1 MTYYE
6 WVSFIDSLKKGT
18 ISEENIQKLET
29 SNITYTG
36 DIKVRF
42 LNQIVGL
49 INYRLNDSLDN
60 FIMKLNTIEQNS
72 NTLILE
78 INYLS
83 NEIKVAKRLAS
94 IKHFDNN
101 SKNSLLQSITNF
113 GEDMKKT
120 IVEAFKNNNVPEI
133 QMIISNLNFNA

>member
-6 WVSFIDSLKKGT
+6 WVSFIDSLKKGA
-18 ISEENIQKLET
+18 ISEENIQKLEN